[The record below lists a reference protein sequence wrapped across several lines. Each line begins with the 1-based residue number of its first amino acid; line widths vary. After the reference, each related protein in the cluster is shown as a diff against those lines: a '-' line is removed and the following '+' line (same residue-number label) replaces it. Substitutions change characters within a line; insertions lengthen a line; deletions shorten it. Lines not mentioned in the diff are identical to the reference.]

1 MRTIELA
8 TALIHLRG
16 DGILHLQIKPRA
28 EVNMAAAKEILK
40 AMALVGD
47 GLKYPVLIEAG
58 EFARIDA
65 DVRAFSAGA
74 DGNLYTIA
82 DAIAYHSLAQK
93 LVAGFYVAHDKP
105 VVPTQ
110 IFSDKAHAIEWLLS
124 FVKVS

>member
-8 TALIHLRG
+8 QALIHLRE

-28 EVNMAAAKEILK
+28 EINMPAAKQILK
-40 AMALVGD
+40 AMSIIGD

-58 EFARIDA
+58 EFARIDPA
-65 DVRAFSAGA
+65 VRAFSAGA
-74 DGNLYTIA
+74 EGNIFTVA

-110 IFSDKAHAIEWLLS
+110 IFPDSTQAIEWLRS
-124 FVKVS
+124 FVKAG